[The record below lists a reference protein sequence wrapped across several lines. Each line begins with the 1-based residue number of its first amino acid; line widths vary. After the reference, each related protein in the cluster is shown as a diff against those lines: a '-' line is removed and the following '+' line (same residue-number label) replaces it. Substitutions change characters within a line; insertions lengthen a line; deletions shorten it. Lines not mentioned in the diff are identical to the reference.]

1 MTPERFN
8 ALLKAAEDSLATE
21 WRPVEP
27 CHHLNDGGKFCF
39 LARINHPTF
48 SDHPFVSLADL
59 LREVAGMDAELSSQE
74 LETILGALKMWQ
86 REFDTVEVAYLIKRI
101 ESKRRKEEK

>member
-1 MTPERFN
+1 
-8 ALLKAAEDSLATE
+8 
-21 WRPVEP
+21 
-27 CHHLNDGGKFCF
+27 
-39 LARINHPTF
+39 
-48 SDHPFVSLADL
+48 
-59 LREVAGMDAELSSQE
+59 MDAELSSQE